1 MDITMHLSALARDGE
16 LLADAAHLAG
26 LDAITPSCPGWT
38 VRDLVRHVG
47 QVHRWAADHV
57 AEERLTENETLTGWP
72 VDSDLLAW
80 YSDGHADLVKT
91 LTAADPELDCW
102 HFLPA
107 TSGLRFW
114 ARRQA
119 HETAIHRVDAQLA
132 AGQTVTP
139 FDPVLAADGI
149 DEVLYGFF
157 ARRPSKFSSAEPYSF
172 GLIATDTPRSW
183 LTVVDAEGAHTA
195 RLIGEADCEVR
206 GTASDLY
213 LLLWNR
219 LLWHRD
225 DPSGLDVSGDPAG
238 LEHWRDHAHVRWS

>member
-16 LLADAAHLAG
+16 LLADAAHRAG

-57 AEERLTENETLTGWP
+57 AEERLTQNKTLADWP
-72 VDSDLLAW
+72 ADTDLFAW
-80 YSDGHADLVKT
+80 YYEGHADLLKT

-107 TSGLRFW
+107 ASGLRFW

-132 AGQTVTP
+132 AGQAVTP
-139 FDPVLAADGI
+139 FDAVFAADGV

-157 ARRPSKFSSAEPYSF
+157 ARRPSRFASSQPYSI
-172 GLIATDTPRSW
+172 GLIAADLPRSW
-183 LTVVDAEGAHTA
+183 QIAVDAEGAHTG
-195 RLIGEADCEVR
+195 RLIGDADCEVR
-206 GTASDLY
+206 ATASDLY

-219 LLWHRD
+219 GDL
-225 DPSGLDVSGDPAG
+225 SGLDVSGDTAG